1 MAQDQAGIELILSA
15 PDVKPIMDQV
25 IDDWKEIN
33 RQEKL
38 ATEQLEKFNEET
50 AKQQLRMKEIALGN
64 QNIKDAIKARG
75 DEEKRLAADQD
86 ARIDKQLFDQE
97 HTQKGIFG
105 TIKAYFQQRGELKK
119 LGTEIDGVNKQLR
132 NLQLRQEAI
141 SLSAR
146 RGNTVAIKEYAA
158 NEVAIKKLNGSLNTL
173 IERENAVGA
182 KFELTRGKLSGLTTA
197 FNIVKTGAIA
207 AAASVALIAV
217 AAFAVIVALGK
228 MNDQVKNQFAK
239 SKENFSK
246 ARQELSDALAPV
258 AFTIG
263 DILTKAGAQL
273 TAFFQDNSEAIFK
286 WSVALAGRVAFVAAY
301 IGAAIPFIGNAVAKL
316 TKDIQISFEV
326 LRLIADPTALF
337 TGSLDKIQELL
348 DKKNALI
355 DSTPIN
361 PIDAGNKAE
370 EEAIARLEKLGQAFF
385 KVRNLTDEQ
394 RKAIEKLREEYKRL
408 VADINKQIEALDIKE
423 AGPFAGVLLKADLAA
438 REIEKQGELAVD
450 VARKLGKNQQE
461 ILKIRE
467 SVARL
472 SQAVRDDAVK
482 FLTDQSDT
490 IIGNIQNKL
499 EELRAARTGT
509 SEDLK
514 FKNDIEAQK
523 KEIAIFQQITSTLI
537 EDALNKGAAT
547 EVINKLI
554 GDLQMANDLAAAL
567 ANNTALDF
575 FSKKAVDKIKA
586 EEEAAKESLKNLED
600 IGARLNKT
608 LDEVIQA
615 GDVSGV
621 KDISLRIKVNDIDI
635 AVATEQIR
643 QFENAFEIFKKTGVL
658 GVVETEAQI
667 KVRISG
673 GAEAGIA
680 GIQPKKAS
688 KDGPGATRTAGRSF
702 FTEGKELE
710 ESLDLAVGLNQIA
723 FDTITSIAL
732 SSVDAQIEALDRLNE
747 ARAESVNF
755 LQHELDRE
763 AQFKLNNLANDY
775 DITKKQLDG
784 AIKLQEEGAKK
795 QEELNKKRARIQQQ
809 QNDAQTASSL
819 FNAVANIINGWSTV
833 PIVGSILGIA
843 AAAAMLV
850 SFAATKAQAN
860 KLARAYTG
868 SSRAGETF
876 GMLAPGEGY
885 DDSPGR
891 DRGLSVVD
899 SRGRLRGFLGGD
911 ENINKQSV
919 SRKHRGA
926 LDYLN
931 KNEHKFDNVNL
942 LAMLKA
948 LESGPAIK
956 TFDIPDMSAIP
967 SINLARISAKNE
979 KLRSRMVVVSQGIT
993 KSDLKEAVREV
1004 MKEHAQTMVDYHES
1018 RPTIVPTDHLKDYT
1032 AFTSKSSKRFKKG

>member
-1 MAQDQAGIELILSA
+1 MADQAGIELILSA
-15 PDVKPIMDQV
+15 PDVKPIMDAV

-50 AKQQLRMKEIALGN
+50 AKHQLRLKEIALGN
-64 QNIKDAIKARG
+64 QQIKDSVKALG
-75 DEEKRLAADQD
+75 DERKRLGIEQD
-86 ARIDKQLFDQE
+86 AQIDKQLFDQE

-119 LGTEIDGVNKQLR
+119 LGTEIDGVNKQLA

-158 NEVAIKKLNGSLNTL
+158 NEAAIKKLNGSLNTL

-182 KFELTRGKLSGLTTA
+182 KFELTRGKLSGLTKA
-197 FNIVKTGAIA
+197 YGIIASGAKF

-217 AAFAVIVALGK
+217 AAFAVVVALGK
-228 MNDQVKNQFAK
+228 MNDQVQNQFK
-239 SKENFSK
+239 KTKESFGK

-258 AFTIG
+258 AFVIG
-263 DILTKAGAQL
+263 DILSKAGLQL
-273 TAFFQDNSEAIFK
+273 TNFFKENSDAIFK
-286 WSVALAGRVAFVAAY
+286 WSVGVAGRVAFVAAY
-301 IGAAIPFIGNAVAKL
+301 IGAAIPFIGNAIAKI
-316 TKDIQISFEV
+316 TKDIQVSFELLKLV
-326 LRLIADPTALF
+326 SNPAALF

-348 DKKNALI
+348 DKKAKLI
-355 DSTPIN
+355 DTTPIN

-370 EEAIARLEKLGQAFF
+370 EEAIAKLEKLGQAFF

-394 RKAIEKLREEYKRL
+394 RKAIEKLREEYRRL
-408 VADINKQIEALDIKE
+408 TADINKQIEALDVKE

-438 REIEKQGELAVD
+438 REIEAQGEKAVS
-450 VARKLGKNQQE
+450 VAKKLGKNHAE

-490 IIGNIQNKL
+490 IIGNIQKKL

-509 SEDLK
+509 NEDLK

-523 KEIAIFQQITSTLI
+523 KEIEIFRQITSTLI
-537 EDALNKGAAT
+537 DDALNKGAAT

-554 GDLQMANDLAAAL
+554 GDLQMANDLANAL
-567 ANNTALDF
+567 ADNTALDF
-575 FSKKAVDKIKA
+575 FSKKAVEKIEAEKKA
-586 EEEAAKESLKNLED
+586 AEQSLKGLEE
-600 IGARLNKT
+600 IGARLDKT
-608 LDEVIQA
+608 LEEVIQS
-615 GDVSGV
+615 GDAEGV
-621 KDISLRIKVNDIDI
+621 KNISLRIKVNDIDI

-643 QFENAFEIFKKTGVL
+643 QFEDAFEIFKKTGVL

-673 GAEAGIA
+673 G
-680 GIQPKKAS
+680 
-688 KDGPGATRTAGRSF
+688 GPGNTGAQPNLNPETAGGTGAKRSF

-732 SSVDAQIEALDRLNE
+732 SSVDAQIEALDKLNE
-747 ARAESVNF
+747 ARAESVNI
-755 LQHELDRE
+755 LQEQLDRE
-763 AQFKLNNLANDY
+763 AQFKINGLANDY
-775 DITKKQLDG
+775 DITKKQLDS

-795 QEELNKKRARIQQQ
+795 QEELNKKRARIQQT

-819 FNAVANIINGWSTV
+819 FLAVANIISGWSTV

-843 AAAAMLV
+843 AAAAMLTAFV
-850 SFAATKAQAN
+850 ATKAQAA

-868 SSRAGETF
+868 SSRSGETF

-885 DDSPGR
+885 DDTPGR

-899 SRGRLRGFLGGD
+899 SKGRLRGFLGGD

-919 SRKHRGA
+919 SRKHRAA

-931 KNEHKFDNVNL
+931 KNESKFANVNL

-948 LESGPAIK
+948 LEGSNIK
-956 TFDIPDMSAIP
+956 PGFDFPDMDNIP
-967 SINLARISAKNE
+967 TVNYARITANNE
-979 KLRSRMVVVSQGIT
+979 KLRSRMVVVSQGIN
-993 KSDLKEAVREV
+993 KQDLKDAVREV
-1004 MKEHAQTMVDYHES
+1004 IKEQTQEMIDYHES

-1032 AFTSKSSKRFKKG
+1032 AFTSKSTKRHKKS